1 MMLIL
6 HAPLVMLP
14 KQNYTAG
21 QELELAKAKLPL
33 PLYHLLHGEVLLFA
47 YSTKLLLTPHQL
59 LLVHVLLE
67 HRINVTHVTVLQQ
80 ESVLLLNSSFLL
92 LLLLLLVLNQL
103 LDLQ

>member
-1 MMLIL
+1 MLLL
-6 HAPLVMLP
+6 HAPLVMLL

-33 PLYHLLHGEVLLFA
+33 LLYHLALGEVLLFA
-47 YSTKLLLTPHQL
+47 YYTKLLLIPHQL

-67 HRINVTHVTVLQQ
+67 HRNNVTHVTVLQP

-92 LLLLLLVLNQL
+92 LHLLLLVLQQL
-103 LDLQ
+103 LDPQ